1 MYLET
6 IQQLQIK
13 HFYSDRFSFV
23 SQAMVTYLEMTRF
36 LFLKGYI
43 NYEKH
48 FVCFS
53 LIHCINSITFNRP
66 DQNYILSCRLFI
78 RKYPTVQYVS
88 QHWITMKT
96 IEDCPPP
103 DPSCCCPAHM
113 SFIKLV
119 FRPLRTSQLGNTPFV
134 LCADLHT
141 RRKYFPV
148 RLLWKI
154 TTLSPCFCIDF
165 FF

>member
-1 MYLET
+1 M
-6 IQQLQIK
+6 K
-13 HFYSDRFSFV
+13 
-23 SQAMVTYLEMTRF
+23 
-36 LFLKGYI
+36 
-43 NYEKH
+43 N

-165 FF
+165 FFFNNCPTLPVNMLITWYRCIMSYFWWNLLIFFFTKCEKFGTTVRG